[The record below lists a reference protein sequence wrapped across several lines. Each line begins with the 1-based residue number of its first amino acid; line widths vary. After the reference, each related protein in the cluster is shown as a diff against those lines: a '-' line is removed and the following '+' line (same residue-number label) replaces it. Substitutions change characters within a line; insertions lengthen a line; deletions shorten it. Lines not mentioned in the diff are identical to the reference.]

1 MSMALEKTEERY
13 RILEEKYNRLKDIKK
28 VLKNCNAM
36 ECSFCS
42 KLVPTSNF
50 VDHIEQCSHD

>member
-50 VDHIEQCSHD
+50 VDHI